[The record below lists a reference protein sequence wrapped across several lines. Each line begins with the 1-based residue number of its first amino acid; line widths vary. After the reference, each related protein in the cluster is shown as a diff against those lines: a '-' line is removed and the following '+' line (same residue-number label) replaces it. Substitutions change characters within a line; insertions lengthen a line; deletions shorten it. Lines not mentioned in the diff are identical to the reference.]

1 MPEPKTI
8 WQIGAGDAWR
18 NCAEKFLTWGVALIG
33 PGHADFPR
41 VAGNCR
47 FVVEAK
53 AFNEG
58 IESASAQANNYIE
71 QPGIRG
77 NLVVTDGFRDKM
89 YAAGDAPQPIA
100 GANLWNLKQSALS
113 FFDKMGRRSHVSGH
127 GADGSESSQG

>member
-58 IESASAQANNYIE
+58 IESASAQAKNYLD
-71 QPGIRG
+71 QLGISG
-77 NLVVTDGFRDKM
+77 DLVVTDGFRYKM
-89 YAAGDAPQPIA
+89 YAASDIAQPIA
-100 GANLWNLKQSALS
+100 YANLWEPKQSALAL
-113 FFDKMGRRSHVSGH
+113 FDRMRRRSHVSGH
-127 GADGSESSQG
+127 AADGSKSSQG